1 MTSYDYFKQQKEQ
14 QERQQFYN
22 DIRLETELM
31 IKSAIHQIKEEVIT
45 EIKQQIDIQIG
56 LIMGGKKID
65 NIDIGE
71 VVVAEVIRQINAKT

>member
-71 VVVAEVIRQINAKT
+71 VVAAEVIRHLKSNI

>member
-65 NIDIGE
+65 NIDIGK
-71 VVVAEVIRQINAKT
+71 VVAAEVIRQINAKT